1 MPPKNSSKGKND
13 QENTLEESFNK
24 IEIKEE
30 DDNNNKSNE
39 SDKNVKTDE
48 VEEEKANEANNEEE
62 ESDEEDEVGWIT
74 PSNLEEVKKMNLNE
88 LEEDIS
94 NLSVKV
100 ACMTSDFAMQVSK
113 KMVAKHND
121 PCFKFNIYMNR
132 IDLISIKNKV
142 VIFKLKK

>member
-1 MPPKNSSKGKND
+1 MKNLDPTKKANSTLTNGND
-13 QENTLEESFNK
+13 SND
-24 IEIKEE
+24 E
-30 DDNNNKSNE
+30 DD
-39 SDKNVKTDE
+39 TL
-48 VEEEKANEANNEEE
+48 EE

-113 KMVAKHND
+113 KMVAKH
-121 PCFKFNIYMNR
+121 
-132 IDLISIKNKV
+132 IKWS
-142 VIFKLKK
+142 LL

>member
-113 KMVAKHND
+113 KMVAKH
-121 PCFKFNIYMNR
+121 
-132 IDLISIKNKV
+132 IK
-142 VIFKLKK
+142 

>member
-1 MPPKNSSKGKND
+1 LPPKNSSKGKND
-13 QENTLEESFNK
+13 QENTIEDSLKK

-39 SDKNVKTDE
+39 SDKNVNTDE
-48 VEEEKANEANNEEE
+48 VEEEKVNEANNEEG
-62 ESDEEDEVGWIT
+62 ESDEEDEIGWIT

-100 ACMTSDFAMQVSK
+100 ACMTSDFAMQVIR
-113 KMVAKHND
+113 KMVEKLND
-121 PCFKFNIYMNR
+121 PCFKFNIFFTECIDSNR
-132 IDLISIKNKV
+132 HTCFIC
-142 VIFKLKK
+142 